1 MMLHGLLYLLSLIAV
16 EGESLQVWN
25 NGLPTSL
32 RGIHVFTNEE
42 VWVSGSAGYIGHTVN
57 GGSDW
62 AFRQIPGWES
72 AEFRDIEKINDSTV
86 LVMSSTLPAA
96 ILISEDNG
104 LTFRTVY
111 SSPDS
116 TYFLD
121 GMDCNSNG
129 DCILYG
135 DPIEGYMLLLASSE
149 SGHFWK
155 QERSI
160 QLPEG
165 TAAFAA
171 SGSGIQWLDDST
183 YAWATGIGG
192 ALIIGCDLSH
202 ACEQRAALPYAV
214 SAASGIYGMHFK
226 NNKMG
231 VVTGG
236 DYTLELETTPNT
248 YYAIDGGYQWQPFSV
263 MPAGYRSSI
272 GIGENGVILIC
283 GPGGIDRAQWG
294 AFACVA
300 VSEEAFHTL
309 APAPNG
315 DFYLAGPNG
324 NTGKYT
330 ISR

>member
-62 AFRQIPGWES
+62 AFRQIPGWEN
-72 AEFRDIEKINDSTV
+72 AEFRDIEKINDSIV

-96 ILISEDNG
+96 LLISVDNG
-104 LTFRTVY
+104 LSFNAVF
-111 SSPDS
+111 S
-116 TYFLD
+116 TADPAYFLD
-121 GMDCNSNG
+121 GLDCNSKG
-129 DCILYG
+129 SCMLFG
-135 DPIEGYMLLLASSE
+135 DPIEGYLLLLASPA
-149 SGHFWK
+149 SGHAWDHVPSLK
-155 QERSI
+155 
-160 QLPEG
+160 LPEG

-171 SGSGIQWLDDST
+171 SGSGIQWIDDT
-183 YAWATGIGG
+183 TCILATGM
-192 ALIIGCDLSH
+192 A
-202 ACEQRAALPYAV
+202 AALVIECTVANGCKELATLPFP
-214 SAASGIYGMHFK
+214 SSEASGIYGMHFK

-236 DYTLELETTPNT
+236 DYTLESATTQNT
-248 YYAIDGGYQWQPFSV
+248 YFTSDGGYQWQPFSM
-263 MPAGYRSSI
+263 MPDGYRSSI

-294 AFACVA
+294 AFECVA

>member
-135 DPIEGYMLLLASSE
+135 DPIEGYICYCSHRRNPAISGNKSALSNYLKVLLHL
-149 SGHFWK
+149 
-155 QERSI
+155 
-160 QLPEG
+160 LPVARVFNG
-165 TAAFAA
+165 WMT
-171 SGSGIQWLDDST
+171 Q
-183 YAWATGIGG
+183 
-192 ALIIGCDLSH
+192 
-202 ACEQRAALPYAV
+202 P
-214 SAASGIYGMHFK
+214 MH
-226 NNKMG
+226 G
-231 VVTGG
+231 R
-236 DYTLELETTPNT
+236 
-248 YYAIDGGYQWQPFSV
+248 Q
-263 MPAGYRSSI
+263 
-272 GIGENGVILIC
+272 
-283 GPGGIDRAQWG
+283 
-294 AFACVA
+294 
-300 VSEEAFHTL
+300 VSEVL
-309 APAPNG
+309 
-315 DFYLAGPNG
+315 
-324 NTGKYT
+324 
-330 ISR
+330 

>member
-1 MMLHGLLYLLSLIAV
+1 MMLYGLLYLLSLIAA

-25 NGLPTSL
+25 NDLPTSL
-32 RGIHVFTNEE
+32 RGIHVYTNDE
-42 VWVSGSAGYIGHTVN
+42 VWVSGSAGYIGSTVN
-57 GGSDW
+57 GGGDW
-62 AFRQIPGWES
+62 AFQQIPGWES

-171 SGSGIQWLDDST
+171 SGSGIQWLD
-183 YAWATGIGG
+183 
-192 ALIIGCDLSH
+192 
-202 ACEQRAALPYAV
+202 
-214 SAASGIYGMHFK
+214 
-226 NNKMG
+226 
-231 VVTGG
+231 
-236 DYTLELETTPNT
+236 
-248 YYAIDGGYQWQPFSV
+248 
-263 MPAGYRSSI
+263 
-272 GIGENGVILIC
+272 
-283 GPGGIDRAQWG
+283 
-294 AFACVA
+294 
-300 VSEEAFHTL
+300 
-309 APAPNG
+309 
-315 DFYLAGPNG
+315 
-324 NTGKYT
+324 
-330 ISR
+330 